1 MDSKVFRMAL
11 LTIIS
16 VFALIAVIVY
26 ATNADKIG
34 GLFGK
39 KGNNAATGESSEA
52 VSLTLAEEAYGEQI
66 GDNLNGFLYDEDFFD
81 ETEKV
86 PSVVV
91 IKKSSA
97 SSEATEEAAYESSE
111 MEEDTAGTG
120 MAIVG
125 QLENPDA
132 EAGADISNEGASL
145 PSVIPV
151 SDSVEGTSGAH

>member
-26 ATNADKIG
+26 ATNADKIN

-39 KGNNAATGESSEA
+39 KDKNFAAAESSVEA
-52 VSLTLAEEAYGEQI
+52 SAVIPQEAYGEQI
-66 GDNLNGFLYDEDFFD
+66 GENLNGFLYDEDFFD
-81 ETEKV
+81 ETENI

-91 IKKSSA
+91 IKKSAASA
-97 SSEATEEAAYESSE
+97 SIPDEAAVEIS
-111 MEEDTAGTG
+111 EEDLEGTG
-120 MAIVG
+120 MAVVG

-132 EAGADISNEGASL
+132 EASTDISAAATL
-145 PSVIPV
+145 PSVVPIDQGAA
-151 SDSVEGTSGAH
+151 SAAGTH